1 MLSDN
6 IKILRKKKGYSQET
20 LAEQLHVVRQTIS
33 KWEKGIS
40 VPDAVMLD
48 RMAELFE
55 VPVSVLLG
63 GGLEVEEE
71 QPSELNEIAQ
81 QLAVLNDQ
89 LVQQAVRRRKVI
101 RYAFVGVF
109 AAIFVL
115 IGAAIGLRVYTE
127 SQLRDEASLRT
138 VRYECTLDGESYVY
152 EASYNSQYQILYEG
166 GDAWISNH
174 VRPEQYEDVNVLS
187 AQMQDYFEEKGGTCT
202 IIDKIRK
209 SFVLLYFLW
218 FWVFYLPGNSSLL
231 I

>member
-20 LAEQLHVVRQTIS
+20 MAEQLHVVRQTIS

-81 QLAVLNDQ
+81 LLAVLNDQ

-138 VRYECTLDGESYVY
+138 VRYECTLDGNQMYMKLPIT
-152 EASYNSQYQILYEG
+152 ASIRS
-166 GDAWISNH
+166 
-174 VRPEQYEDVNVLS
+174 
-187 AQMQDYFEEKGGTCT
+187 CT
-202 IIDKIRK
+202 RAAM
-209 SFVLLYFLW
+209 
-218 FWVFYLPGNSSLL
+218 PGFRTMCGRSSTRM
-231 I
+231 

>member
-1 MLSDN
+1 
-6 IKILRKKKGYSQET
+6 
-20 LAEQLHVVRQTIS
+20 
-33 KWEKGIS
+33 
-40 VPDAVMLD
+40 MLD

-152 EASYNSQYQILYEG
+152 DTFCTFPPESFLTGVFTEG
-166 GDAWISNH
+166 VTTS
-174 VRPEQYEDVNVLS
+174 
-187 AQMQDYFEEKGGTCT
+187 
-202 IIDKIRK
+202 
-209 SFVLLYFLW
+209 
-218 FWVFYLPGNSSLL
+218 NSSTIFSARSCGVFLSRN
-231 I
+231 IE

>member
-63 GGLEVEEE
+63 GGLEVGEE

-202 IIDKIRK
+202 IIDEN
-209 SFVLLYFLW
+209 
-218 FWVFYLPGNSSLL
+218 P
-231 I
+231 

>member
-1 MLSDN
+1 
-6 IKILRKKKGYSQET
+6 
-20 LAEQLHVVRQTIS
+20 
-33 KWEKGIS
+33 
-40 VPDAVMLD
+40 MLD

-55 VPVSVLLG
+55 VQVSVLLG

-202 IIDKIRK
+202 IIDEN
-209 SFVLLYFLW
+209 
-218 FWVFYLPGNSSLL
+218 P
-231 I
+231 

>member
-6 IKILRKKKGYSQET
+6 IKMLRKKNGYSQET
-20 LAEQLHVVRQTIS
+20 LADQLHVVRQTIS

-40 VPDAVMLD
+40 VPDAVMLE
-48 RMAELFE
+48 RMAELFD

-63 GGLEVEEE
+63 GGPEVEEE

-81 QLAVLNDQ
+81 QLALLNDQ

-109 AAIFVL
+109 AAIFVF
-115 IGAAIGLRVYTE
+115 IGAIAAMIAFGTITE
-127 SQLRDEASLRT
+127 TKLRDEASLRT

-174 VRPEQYEDVNVLS
+174 VQPEQYEDVNVLS

-202 IIDKIRK
+202 IIDEN
-209 SFVLLYFLW
+209 
-218 FWVFYLPGNSSLL
+218 P
-231 I
+231 

>member
-1 MLSDN
+1 
-6 IKILRKKKGYSQET
+6 
-20 LAEQLHVVRQTIS
+20 
-33 KWEKGIS
+33 
-40 VPDAVMLD
+40 MLD

-187 AQMQDYFEEKGGTCT
+187 AQMQDYFEEKGGTWT
-202 IIDKIRK
+202 IIDKN
-209 SFVLLYFLW
+209 
-218 FWVFYLPGNSSLL
+218 P
-231 I
+231 

>member
-63 GGLEVEEE
+63 GGLKVEEE

-202 IIDKIRK
+202 IIDEN
-209 SFVLLYFLW
+209 
-218 FWVFYLPGNSSLL
+218 P
-231 I
+231 

>member
-174 VRPEQYEDVNVLS
+174 VQPEQYEDVNVLS
-187 AQMQDYFEEKGGTCT
+187 AQMQDYFEEQGGTCT
-202 IIDKIRK
+202 IIDEN
-209 SFVLLYFLW
+209 L
-218 FWVFYLPGNSSLL
+218 
-231 I
+231 

>member
-1 MLSDN
+1 
-6 IKILRKKKGYSQET
+6 
-20 LAEQLHVVRQTIS
+20 
-33 KWEKGIS
+33 
-40 VPDAVMLD
+40 MLD

-152 EASYNSQYQILYEG
+152 EASYNSQYHIL
-166 GDAWISNH
+166 
-174 VRPEQYEDVNVLS
+174 
-187 AQMQDYFEEKGGTCT
+187 
-202 IIDKIRK
+202 
-209 SFVLLYFLW
+209 VLLRPHM
-218 FWVFYLPGNSSLL
+218 VRNPGIAALVQDL
-231 I
+231 ILAVIGSFIYI

>member
-138 VRYECTLDGESYVY
+138 VRYECTLDGELYVY

-202 IIDKIRK
+202 IIDEN
-209 SFVLLYFLW
+209 
-218 FWVFYLPGNSSLL
+218 P
-231 I
+231 

>member
-174 VRPEQYEDVNVLS
+174 VQPEQYEDVNVLS
-187 AQMQDYFEEKGGTCT
+187 AQMQDYFEENGGTCT
-202 IIDKIRK
+202 IIDDN
-209 SFVLLYFLW
+209 
-218 FWVFYLPGNSSLL
+218 P
-231 I
+231 

>member
-63 GGLEVEEE
+63 GGPEEEE
-71 QPSELNEIAQ
+71 QPFDLNEIAQ

-115 IGAAIGLRVYTE
+115 IGTAIALRVYTE
-127 SQLRDEASLRT
+127 SKLRDEASLRT
-138 VRYECTLDGESYVY
+138 VRYECTLDGEAYVY

-174 VRPEQYEDVNVLS
+174 VQPEQYEDVNVLS

-202 IIDKIRK
+202 IIDEN
-209 SFVLLYFLW
+209 
-218 FWVFYLPGNSSLL
+218 P
-231 I
+231 

>member
-218 FWVFYLPGNSSLL
+218 FWVFICPVIPLF
-231 I
+231 

>member
-63 GGLEVEEE
+63 GRLEVEEE

-174 VRPEQYEDVNVLS
+174 VQTEQYEDVNVLS

-202 IIDKIRK
+202 IIDEN
-209 SFVLLYFLW
+209 
-218 FWVFYLPGNSSLL
+218 P
-231 I
+231 

>member
-48 RMAELFE
+48 RMAERFE
-55 VPVSVLLG
+55 GPGSVLLG
-63 GGLEVEEE
+63 GGREVEEE

-202 IIDKIRK
+202 IIDEN
-209 SFVLLYFLW
+209 
-218 FWVFYLPGNSSLL
+218 P
-231 I
+231 

>member
-63 GGLEVEEE
+63 GRLELEEE

-81 QLAVLNDQ
+81 QLAVLNEQ

-174 VRPEQYEDVNVLS
+174 VQPEQYEDVNVLS

-202 IIDKIRK
+202 IIDEN
-209 SFVLLYFLW
+209 
-218 FWVFYLPGNSSLL
+218 P
-231 I
+231 

>member
-166 GDAWISNH
+166 GDA
-174 VRPEQYEDVNVLS
+174 
-187 AQMQDYFEEKGGTCT
+187 
-202 IIDKIRK
+202 
-209 SFVLLYFLW
+209 
-218 FWVFYLPGNSSLL
+218 
-231 I
+231 

>member
-1 MLSDN
+1 MDENMALTLYETREILFYKTDN
-6 IKILRKKKGYSQET
+6 GDVKVEILLYQENLWLT
-20 LAEQLHVVRQTIS
+20 QA
-33 KWEKGIS
+33 K
-40 VPDAVMLD
+40 
-48 RMAELFE
+48 MAELFE

-202 IIDKIRK
+202 IIDEN
-209 SFVLLYFLW
+209 
-218 FWVFYLPGNSSLL
+218 P
-231 I
+231 

>member
-1 MLSDN
+1 MLSDF
-6 IKILRKKKGYSQET
+6 IKILRKKKGYSPET

-202 IIDKIRK
+202 IIDKN
-209 SFVLLYFLW
+209 
-218 FWVFYLPGNSSLL
+218 P
-231 I
+231 

>member
-6 IKILRKKKGYSQET
+6 IKILRKKKGYYQET

-138 VRYECTLDGESYVY
+138 VRYECTLDGES
-152 EASYNSQYQILYEG
+152 SYNSQYQILYEG

-202 IIDKIRK
+202 IIDEN
-209 SFVLLYFLW
+209 
-218 FWVFYLPGNSSLL
+218 P
-231 I
+231 

>member
-174 VRPEQYEDVNVLS
+174 VQPEQYEDVNVLL

-202 IIDKIRK
+202 IIDEN
-209 SFVLLYFLW
+209 
-218 FWVFYLPGNSSLL
+218 P
-231 I
+231 

>member
-101 RYAFVGVF
+101 RYAFVGVL

-115 IGAAIGLRVYTE
+115 IGAAIGLRVFTE

-174 VRPEQYEDVNVLS
+174 VRPEQCEDVNVLS

-202 IIDKIRK
+202 IIDEN
-209 SFVLLYFLW
+209 
-218 FWVFYLPGNSSLL
+218 P
-231 I
+231 

>member
-20 LAEQLHVVRQTIS
+20 MAEQLHVVRQTIS

-63 GGLEVEEE
+63 GRLEVEEE

-174 VRPEQYEDVNVLS
+174 VQPEQYEDVNVLS

-202 IIDKIRK
+202 IIDEN
-209 SFVLLYFLW
+209 
-218 FWVFYLPGNSSLL
+218 P
-231 I
+231 

>member
-101 RYAFVGVF
+101 RDAFVGVF

-202 IIDKIRK
+202 IIDKN
-209 SFVLLYFLW
+209 
-218 FWVFYLPGNSSLL
+218 P
-231 I
+231 

>member
-71 QPSELNEIAQ
+71 QLSELNEIAQ

-101 RYAFVGVF
+101 RYAFVGVL

-202 IIDKIRK
+202 IIDEN
-209 SFVLLYFLW
+209 
-218 FWVFYLPGNSSLL
+218 P
-231 I
+231 

>member
-1 MLSDN
+1 
-6 IKILRKKKGYSQET
+6 
-20 LAEQLHVVRQTIS
+20 
-33 KWEKGIS
+33 
-40 VPDAVMLD
+40 MLD

-127 SQLRDEASLRT
+127 SQRGMKRRFARFVMNARSTGNHMYMKLPITVSIRSCTRAAMPGFRT
-138 VRYECTLDGESYVY
+138 MC
-152 EASYNSQYQILYEG
+152 
-166 GDAWISNH
+166 W
-174 VRPEQYEDVNVLS
+174 PEQYEDVNVLS

-202 IIDKIRK
+202 IIDEN
-209 SFVLLYFLW
+209 
-218 FWVFYLPGNSSLL
+218 P
-231 I
+231 

>member
-71 QPSELNEIAQ
+71 QPSELNESAQ

-202 IIDKIRK
+202 IIDEN
-209 SFVLLYFLW
+209 
-218 FWVFYLPGNSSLL
+218 P
-231 I
+231 

>member
-1 MLSDN
+1 MDMNEEYGLTPYETREILFYKTDN
-6 IKILRKKKGYSQET
+6 GEVRVEILLYQENLWLT
-20 LAEQLHVVRQTIS
+20 QA
-33 KWEKGIS
+33 K
-40 VPDAVMLD
+40 
-48 RMAELFE
+48 MAELFE

-202 IIDKIRK
+202 IIDKN
-209 SFVLLYFLW
+209 
-218 FWVFYLPGNSSLL
+218 P
-231 I
+231 

>member
-115 IGAAIGLRVYTE
+115 IGTAIALRVYTE
-127 SQLRDEASLRT
+127 SKLRNEASLRT

-202 IIDKIRK
+202 IVDEN
-209 SFVLLYFLW
+209 
-218 FWVFYLPGNSSLL
+218 P
-231 I
+231 

>member
-71 QPSELNEIAQ
+71 QPSKLNEIAQ

-202 IIDKIRK
+202 IIDEN
-209 SFVLLYFLW
+209 
-218 FWVFYLPGNSSLL
+218 P
-231 I
+231 

>member
-63 GGLEVEEE
+63 GRLEVEEE
-71 QPSELNEIAQ
+71 QPSELNESAQ

-174 VRPEQYEDVNVLS
+174 VQPEQYEDVNVLS

-202 IIDKIRK
+202 IIDEN
-209 SFVLLYFLW
+209 
-218 FWVFYLPGNSSLL
+218 P
-231 I
+231 

>member
-63 GGLEVEEE
+63 GRLEVEEE
-71 QPSELNEIAQ
+71 QPSELNEIEQ

-174 VRPEQYEDVNVLS
+174 VQPEQYEDVNVLS

-202 IIDKIRK
+202 IIDEN
-209 SFVLLYFLW
+209 
-218 FWVFYLPGNSSLL
+218 P
-231 I
+231 

>member
-33 KWEKGIS
+33 KWEKGVS

-174 VRPEQYEDVNVLS
+174 VQPEQYEDVNVLS
-187 AQMQDYFEEKGGTCT
+187 EQMQDYFEEKGGTCT
-202 IIDKIRK
+202 IIDEN
-209 SFVLLYFLW
+209 
-218 FWVFYLPGNSSLL
+218 P
-231 I
+231 

>member
-1 MLSDN
+1 
-6 IKILRKKKGYSQET
+6 
-20 LAEQLHVVRQTIS
+20 
-33 KWEKGIS
+33 
-40 VPDAVMLD
+40 MLD

-187 AQMQDYFEEKGGTCT
+187 AQMQITSKKKAEHARSLT
-202 IIDKIRK
+202 KIRK
-209 SFVLLYFLW
+209 SFVLLYFFMVLGI
-218 FWVFYLPGNSSLL
+218 LSAR
-231 I
+231 

>member
-55 VPVSVLLG
+55 VPMSVLLG

-71 QPSELNEIAQ
+71 QPSGLNEIAQ

-174 VRPEQYEDVNVLS
+174 VRPEQYENVNVLS

-202 IIDKIRK
+202 IIDEN
-209 SFVLLYFLW
+209 
-218 FWVFYLPGNSSLL
+218 P
-231 I
+231 

>member
-115 IGAAIGLRVYTE
+115 IGAASGLRVYTG

-202 IIDKIRK
+202 IIDEN
-209 SFVLLYFLW
+209 
-218 FWVFYLPGNSSLL
+218 P
-231 I
+231 

>member
-115 IGAAIGLRVYTE
+115 IGTAIALRVYTE
-127 SQLRDEASLRT
+127 SKLRDEASLRT
-138 VRYECTLDGESYVY
+138 VRYECTLDGEAYVY

-174 VRPEQYEDVNVLS
+174 VQPEQYEDVNVLS

-202 IIDKIRK
+202 IIDE
-209 SFVLLYFLW
+209 
-218 FWVFYLPGNSSLL
+218 NS
-231 I
+231 

>member
-1 MLSDN
+1 ML
-6 IKILRKKKGYSQET
+6 E
-20 LAEQLHVVRQTIS
+20 
-33 KWEKGIS
+33 
-40 VPDAVMLD
+40 
-48 RMAELFE
+48 RMAELFD

-109 AAIFVL
+109 AAIFVF
-115 IGAAIGLRVYTE
+115 IGSIAAIIAFGTITE
-127 SQLRDEASLRT
+127 TKLRDEDSLRT
-138 VRYECTLDGESYVY
+138 VRYECTLDGETYVY

-202 IIDKIRK
+202 IIDEN
-209 SFVLLYFLW
+209 
-218 FWVFYLPGNSSLL
+218 P
-231 I
+231 

>member
-166 GDAWISNH
+166 G
-174 VRPEQYEDVNVLS
+174 VGS
-187 AQMQDYFEEKGGTCT
+187 AALTA
-202 IIDKIRK
+202 
-209 SFVLLYFLW
+209 
-218 FWVFYLPGNSSLL
+218 
-231 I
+231 